1 MLLILIFVYN
11 FFYKKYQVNFCIVY
25 IFHIVLLHTCLAIK
39 HYIGVLGGTQLC
51 RFLTYAT
58 FYSLVA
64 CFAELIVVCYCF
76 WRHLNKN
83 KSNEET
89 DDFMG
94 IAIELQDKTNGH
106 QQSTETENRK
116 FDGQQDMKHRKNIYV
131 LALAVPLVI
140 TIVVFIIDALINLYD
155 FNQCFRIQFEI
166 PNSEL
171 SYAVVPILALMA
183 FGIVGLYQITIGLN
197 AADRRNQKKQN
208 NRMRYENYFL
218 IQNETNFQHSNVG
231 SLALWWFAWLYMFR
245 GACIWCLKHRL
256 LLLYFPWIFS
266 MPSPLDYG
274 LFFKIKY
281 LSLHYLNC

>member
-1 MLLILIFVYN
+1 M
-11 FFYKKYQVNFCIVY
+11 
-25 IFHIVLLHTCLAIK
+25 
-39 HYIGVLGGTQLC
+39 
-51 RFLTYAT
+51 
-58 FYSLVA
+58 
-64 CFAELIVVCYCF
+64 CYCF

-116 FDGQQDMKHRKNIYV
+116 FDGQQDMKHGKKIYV

-166 PNSEL
+166 PNSKL

-231 SLALWWFAWLYMFR
+231 SLAL
-245 GACIWCLKHRL
+245 
-256 LLLYFPWIFS
+256 
-266 MPSPLDYG
+266 
-274 LFFKIKY
+274 
-281 LSLHYLNC
+281 